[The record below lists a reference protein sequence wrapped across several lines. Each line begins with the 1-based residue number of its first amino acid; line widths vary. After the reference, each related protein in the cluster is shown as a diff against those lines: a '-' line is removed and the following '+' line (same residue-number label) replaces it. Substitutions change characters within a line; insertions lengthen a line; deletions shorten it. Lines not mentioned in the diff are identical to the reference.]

1 MFSAAMSSMASEL
14 NALAST
20 TTVDIYK
27 RSVMKNGSEKH
38 YLNASKSFTIMWA
51 LIAMV
56 FAALANFAE
65 NLIQYVNIVGSLF
78 YGTILGIFL
87 VAFYLKKVGSN
98 AVFIAALIGEGVVLT
113 CYFLFYEQIAFLYY
127 NIIGCVVVIA
137 IAIFIQLFWKSE
149 TTKKA
154 ES

>member
-1 MFSAAMSSMASEL
+1 
-14 NALAST
+14 
-20 TTVDIYK
+20 
-27 RSVMKNGSEKH
+27 
-38 YLNASKSFTIMWA
+38 
-51 LIAMV
+51 MV

-127 NIIGCVVVIA
+127 NIIGCAVVIA

-149 TTKKA
+149 TIKKA

>member
-1 MFSAAMSSMASEL
+1 
-14 NALAST
+14 
-20 TTVDIYK
+20 VDIYK

-149 TTKKA
+149 TIKKA